1 MRDSAERRLRH
12 AREYAETSIRFVGGR
27 SQEAYLNDE
36 GLRLIIERTIEV
48 IGEALNAA
56 RRLDPTLEQKIPDLR
71 VAVGVRNRIVHGYDE
86 IDLVILYETVTVSLP
101 KLIEQIDRVVDIG
114 L

>member
-1 MRDSAERRLRH
+1 MTDSPERRLRH
-12 AREYAETSIRFVGGR
+12 AREYAQTSIRFMAGR
-27 SQEAYLNDE
+27 SQEVYLQNE
-36 GLRLIIERTIEV
+36 GLKLIIERTIEV

-56 RRLDPTLEQKIPDLR
+56 RRMEPSLEERIPDLR

-86 IDLVILYETVTVSLP
+86 IDHVILYETVTISLP
-101 KLIEQIDRVVDIG
+101 KLIGQIDRVLEAG